1 MEIVIEIYLQP
12 VFMKQQIDFIDNIQI
27 DKFLES
33 NELQAILNILSSI
46 ENHTI
51 ELRKKIMSEISKDVE
66 VNNLTIKLN
75 DID

>member
-1 MEIVIEIYLQP
+1 
-12 VFMKQQIDFIDNIQI
+12 MKQQIDFIDNIQI

>member
-1 MEIVIEIYLQP
+1 
-12 VFMKQQIDFIDNIQI
+12 MKQQVDFNHNTQIDN
-27 DKFLES
+27 LPES